1 MKTERKRGETIWWK
15 RVSIVIK
22 TQKLYDKEKEE
33 RNLWLRNFIENIFG
47 LQVIATFCNKDR
59 KRKQKRKMTPQ
70 MSIKLGT
77 KYVYCVLYSHYVH
90 SVLYCFFILRS
101 LTFTQWSVTEC
112 QEQLIIIYTRMSRKK
127 NCLKSNL
134 LCIILKYGMRKVIT
148 HHHTF
153 TPTHILLH

>member
-22 TQKLYDKEKEE
+22 TQKLYDKKKEE
-33 RNLWLRNFIENIFG
+33 RNFWLRNFIESIFG

-59 KRKQKRKMTPQ
+59 KRKQKRKMTPR

-90 SVLYCFFILRS
+90 SVLYCFFLYYDLSHLHSGALLSARNS
-101 LTFTQWSVTEC
+101 LSS
-112 QEQLIIIYTRMSRKK
+112 YTLEWAEKKIVSR
-127 NCLKSNL
+127 
-134 LCIILKYGMRKVIT
+134 VI
-148 HHHTF
+148 F
-153 TPTHILLH
+153 CVLF